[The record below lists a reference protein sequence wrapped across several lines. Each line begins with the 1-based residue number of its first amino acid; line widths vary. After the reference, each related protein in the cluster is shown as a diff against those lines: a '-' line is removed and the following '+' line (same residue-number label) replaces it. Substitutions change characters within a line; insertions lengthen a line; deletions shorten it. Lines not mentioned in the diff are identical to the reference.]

1 MSSGD
6 KYVVNGSAPAKDI
19 WNDEPNYEILPGCGT
34 LVELILDGQD
44 AIGLSGI
51 KVFDPYQEKTIYFKY
66 YNPDSDT
73 ESSD

>member
-1 MSSGD
+1 M
-6 KYVVNGSAPAKDI
+6 KDM
-19 WNDEPNYEILPGCGT
+19 WNDKPNYDISPGCGT

-44 AIGLSGI
+44 AIGLSDV
-51 KVFDPYQEKTIYFKY
+51 KVFDNSKGKTAYFKY